1 METGNVRSIDSNS
14 TAGKSNNEK
23 IDDNEADP
31 LPKLDVQKAEDSNQH
46 VETIQN
52 PNERKT
58 GDNKPPTIL
67 CKN

>member
-31 LPKLDVQKAEDSNQH
+31 LAKFDISKAED
-46 VETIQN
+46 
-52 PNERKT
+52 PN
-58 GDNKPPTIL
+58 
-67 CKN
+67 

>member
-31 LPKLDVQKAEDSNQH
+31 LAKFDISKAEDPNQY

-58 GDNKPPTIL
+58 GDNKPSTIL